1 MDDKL
6 IQQILGIV
14 IPEEILEDFEIE
26 RIEEREEERV
36 FHMVEKESR
45 KPEAGEELLKDGY
58 MRPKDVVHYPSGM
71 KRCTIRLKRHR
82 WVSKAN
88 RSRCYYN
95 QYSYTEEGCKATR
108 QFATFLKEI
117 DGKRPV

>member
-14 IPEEILEDFEIE
+14 IPEEILEDFVIE

-45 KPEAGEELLKDGY
+45 KPEAGEVLMKDGY
-58 MRPKDVVHYPSGM
+58 MRPKDWRVLNQGFFRMQLCYFV
-71 KRCTIRLKRHR
+71 
-82 WVSKAN
+82 KAIFRIPFGHSDN
-88 RSRCYYN
+88 S
-95 QYSYTEEGCKATR
+95 SFES
-108 QFATFLKEI
+108 
-117 DGKRPV
+117 V

>member
-14 IPEEILEDFEIE
+14 IPKEILEDFEIE

-45 KPEAGEELLKDGY
+45 KPEAGEELMKDGY

-71 KRCTIRLKRHR
+71 KRCTIRLKRRR
-82 WVSKAN
+82 WVSKAD

>member
-1 MDDKL
+1 M

-36 FHMVEKESR
+36 FHMVEKKSR
-45 KPEAGEELLKDGY
+45 KPEAGEELMKDGY
-58 MRPKDVVHYPSGM
+58 MRPKDIVHYSSGM
-71 KRCTIRLKRHR
+71 KRCTIRLKRRR
-82 WVSKAN
+82 WVSKAD

-108 QFATFLKEI
+108 QFATLLKEI